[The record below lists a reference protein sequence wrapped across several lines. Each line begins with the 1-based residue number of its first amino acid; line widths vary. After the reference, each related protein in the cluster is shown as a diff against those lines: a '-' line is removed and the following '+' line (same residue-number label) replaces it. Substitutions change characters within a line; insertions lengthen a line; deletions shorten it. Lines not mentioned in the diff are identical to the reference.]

1 MKLTINNTDTVK
13 FNKMLYQLG
22 KSKEF
27 FELDYKVEIH
37 EKHVDIISKK
47 EEDITNIK
55 NILKMKKLLSLLL
68 FLFSFTCFSQTKKD
82 IVDATIYA
90 IEHKTNYDSVINMML
105 KEKNYTNNRINNKY
119 WKQLSIV
126 SNDKDIR
133 QALKLLLEGYCFV
146 NSIRYD
152 EKHKVYLI
160 KYLVIPAL

>member
-1 MKLTINNTDTVK
+1 MKLTINNTDVLK
-13 FNKMLYQLG
+13 FNKMLYELG
-22 KSKEF
+22 KAKKF
-27 FELDYKVEIH
+27 FELEFTVTIH
-37 EKHVDIISKK
+37 EKHVEVEGK
-47 EEDITNIK
+47 ENEIENIK

-68 FLFSFTCFSQTKKD
+68 FLFSFTCFSQTKRE

-105 KEKNYTNNRINNKY
+105 KDKNYTNNRINNKY

-126 SNDKDIR
+126 SNDKDVR